1 MLIVADHLSKRYE
14 ENWACNEICLSVEEG
29 QVFGLLGP
37 NGAGK
42 STLVKMLLGLVMP
55 TSGQAYIHGLPPT
68 QPRARQRLGYLP
80 ELFRFYDWL
89 SARELLLAFLRM
101 HNMDIHEEG
110 TAVDRALTL
119 SGLKGREHELI
130 RNYSK
135 GMQQRLGLAAAL
147 VHKPDL
153 IFLDEPT
160 SALDPGGRR
169 DVRELIGNLQSEGCT
184 LFINS
189 HLLTEME
196 FTCTHLAFIRKGNVI
211 ASGRTRDFTLAGDVV
226 NIEVDQMPAGLI
238 QSWEAQG
245 RMVTAQGSTLQVAI
259 NDEVEIPKLVAALV
273 EQGTSIYRVERQ
285 ARSLEDVFIKLIQS

>member
-68 QPRARQRLGYLP
+68 QARARQRLGYLP

-101 HNMDIHEEG
+101 HHMDPREEG
-110 TAVDRALTL
+110 TAIDRALTL
-119 SGLKGREHELI
+119 SGLIGREHELI

-196 FTCTHLAFIRKGNVI
+196 STCTHLAFIRKGNVI

-226 NIEVDQMPAGLI
+226 NIEVDQMPAGLM

-245 RMVTAQGSTLQVAI
+245 RVVTAQGSILQVAI
-259 NDEVEIPKLVAALV
+259 NDEDQIPGLVAALV
-273 EQGTSIYRVERQ
+273 EQGTAIYRVERQ